1 MPGTGGDSRRI
12 PNCAVTEPCG
22 KKFGAHGNFH
32 HANIFFLPG
41 NVAGNGIGADVQNL
55 GIQVRELLPARIE
68 FRDLGG
74 SGRSPI
80 QGMESD
86 HDALFAKIIAQAE
99 FELALAGDCR
109 QREVGCGITCFE
121 SHLSPFF
128 N

>member
-1 MPGTGGDSRRI
+1 MR
-12 PNCAVTEPCG
+12 
-22 KKFGAHGNFH
+22 KKIGAHGNFH

-86 HDALFAKIIAQAE
+86 HDALFAKIVAQAE
-99 FELALAGDCR
+99 FELVLAGDCR

-128 N
+128 FDFPV

>member
-1 MPGTGGDSRRI
+1 M
-12 PNCAVTEPCG
+12 
-22 KKFGAHGNFH
+22 
-32 HANIFFLPG
+32 
-41 NVAGNGIGADVQNL
+41 AGNGIGADVQNL

-128 N
+128 FDFPV